1 MAECPSAFFLHV
13 LCTGVMISELSP
25 ISDRPLNAQAQRPEL
40 LPYKVVVIILRGEAF
55 TGSPPSTPDKLEP
68 SFQISSHLMITYL
81 STEEA
86 SSH

>member
-55 TGSPPSTPDKLEP
+55 FAVKPSPAALPQLQTSSNHLFRSRP
-68 SFQISSHLMITYL
+68 IS
-81 STEEA
+81 
-86 SSH
+86 